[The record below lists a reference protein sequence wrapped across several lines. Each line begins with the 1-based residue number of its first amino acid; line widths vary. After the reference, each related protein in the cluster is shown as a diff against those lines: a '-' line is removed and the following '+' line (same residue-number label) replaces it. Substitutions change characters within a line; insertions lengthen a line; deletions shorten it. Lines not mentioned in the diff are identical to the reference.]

1 MDITKL
7 RLFCSVATTLHFGRA
22 AELNHV
28 SPSTL
33 SRNIQQLEE
42 EVGLTLVERDSR
54 SVALTQD
61 GEHFLE
67 FARDLIHQWESFQA
81 SLARQPDHLRGSISI
96 YCSVTASYS
105 FLYELLTDFRER
117 YPLINIKLHT
127 GDPAQALSHLM
138 AGQEDFVIA
147 ARPDNLA
154 SNIRFKP
161 ISDSPLVFI
170 TDTKSNEWDGQ
181 PWEHIP
187 IIIPETGISRERLE
201 RWFKAESIKPKIY
214 AEVQGNEAIVSMVS
228 LGFGVGVVPQ
238 VVVDNSP
245 LANKVKRVHPQPN
258 LGPYNT
264 GIFVLDKRLKNPV
277 VNAFWNSL
285 Q

>member
-1 MDITKL
+1 MELTKL
-7 RLFCSVATTLHFGRA
+7 RLFCSLATTLHFGRA

-42 EVGLTLVERDSR
+42 EVGLTLFERDSR

-61 GEHFLE
+61 GQHFLE

-81 SLARQPDHLRGSISI
+81 SVARQPDHLKGSISI

-105 FLYELLTDFRER
+105 FLYDLLTEFRER

-127 GDPAQALSHLM
+127 GDPAQALSRLM
-138 AGQEDFVIA
+138 AGHEDFVIA

-154 SNIRFKP
+154 NNTCFKP
-161 ISDSPLVFI
+161 ISNSPLVFI
-170 TDTKSNEWDGQ
+170 TDTKSNEWEAKA
-181 PWEHIP
+181 WENIP

-245 LANKVKRVHPQPN
+245 LATKVKRFHPQPN